1 MPIKRVILY
10 DELRNAEDLVMLES
24 VGQIVVLSR
33 AVPMPSFWSTENFAL
48 WAAKAL
54 RNVGYNSETDAVA
67 LVGTLLA
74 ISQVIQVITVQDHA
88 PYSVTVLAFSKAENR
103 FAPVVLKEGTSSE
116 VSIHRQ

>member
-10 DELRNAEDLVMLES
+10 DELRNREDLAMLEAI
-24 VGQIVVLSR
+24 GQVIVLSK

-67 LVGTLLA
+67 LVGTQLA
-74 ISQVIQVITVQDHA
+74 VVQILQVITVQDHT
-88 PYSVTVLAFSKAENR
+88 PYNITVLAFSKAEGR